1 MRKPVT
7 ATVARPIP
15 TLAALLAGA
24 AASQGCAHIECGES
38 RADELR
44 AHGPGGVQA
53 LREGRVRQGIREIA
67 VAAGA
72 VSHTQTQVPEVH
84 RPGEAPAVTVTPPV
98 SPVDEPPITARG
110 RVASVGPS
118 PVQPPPVV
126 RPPVVQPPRQRVTPP
141 HPERPPH
148 PPPMT
153 HTAGAPMRVGPDSE

>member
-7 ATVARPIP
+7 ATVTRPIP

-24 AASQGCAHIECGES
+24 AVSQGCAHIECGES

-53 LREGRVRQGIREIA
+53 LRDGRVRQGLQEIA

-72 VSHTQTQVPEVH
+72 LSHAHTQVPEVH

-118 PVQPPPVV
+118 PVQPPSAV
-126 RPPVVQPPRQRVTPP
+126 RPDVVQPPPPRVRSPR
-141 HPERPPH
+141 PERPAH

-153 HTAGAPMRVGPDSE
+153 HTAGAPMRVGPDAE